1 MESKLAGT
9 DLGTLAGT
17 AELAAAVERKRSGI
31 GPCTEAGIDLVE
43 AEAEPGLGRT
53 AAECCTEAHKLA
65 GIGAGTVAAQVQEL
79 AAELAGKRSGT
90 AVGTGWRTAE
100 AVAGAAVGRK
110 NPGKCSGTEACTVVA
125 VVEVPAAGLGWRSGC
140 TEQRIENRS
149 SAAVV
154 QAGLGTVAGI
164 AAGTDPAEEPVLA
177 AVEPGR
183 SGCSQIGSS
192 AGSFGTGWERT
203 VADSFAGKLERTEW
217 LEPGTTELGWAAV
230 GHNRT
235 AEMAGRRS
243 GKSTEIEPAVA
254 GIGIELVVVE
264 ERNHTVSCLSI
275 R

>member
-17 AELAAAVERKRSGI
+17 AALAAAVERKRSGI
-31 GPCTEAGIDLVE
+31 GPCTEAGIDL

-53 AAECCTEAHKLA
+53 AVGRCTEAHKLA
-65 GIGAGTVAAQVQEL
+65 DIGAGTVAAQVQEL

-100 AVAGAAVGRK
+100 AVAGAVVERK

-125 VVEVPAAGLGWRSGC
+125 AVEVPAAGLGWRSGC

-243 GKSTEIEPAVA
+243 GKSTEIEPVVA